1 MDIKT
6 YIAAAV
12 VALTAACTQQEAP
25 APAPEAN
32 AVTEVNADGTAVN
45 PADRDHSEAREAHTP
60 TSN

>member
-12 VALTAACTQQEAP
+12 VALTAACSPQET
-25 APAPEAN
+25 PAPE
-32 AVTEVNADGTAVN
+32 AVTEVNAADAVVTEVN